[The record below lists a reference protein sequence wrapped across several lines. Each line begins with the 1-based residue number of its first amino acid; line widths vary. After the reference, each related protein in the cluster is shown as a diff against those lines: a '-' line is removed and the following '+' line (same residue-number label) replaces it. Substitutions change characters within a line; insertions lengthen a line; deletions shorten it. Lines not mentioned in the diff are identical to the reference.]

1 MNKEILKIQAAR
13 FGIHLIRKL
22 PYILNNGLSY
32 ELLYDILKKY
42 GPHKVYN
49 EIKLCFKNKTNL
61 SQK

>member
-13 FGIHLIRKL
+13 FGIHLIKKL

-49 EIKLCFKNKTNL
+49 EIKLCFKNETNL

>member
-32 ELLYDILKKY
+32 ELLYDKKNM
-42 GPHKVYN
+42 VL
-49 EIKLCFKNKTNL
+49 IKFIMKSNYVL
-61 SQK
+61 QRR

>member
-13 FGIHLIRKL
+13 FGIHLIKKL

-42 GPHKVYN
+42 GPHEVYN
-49 EIKLCFKNKTNL
+49 EIKLCFKNETNL

>member
-42 GPHKVYN
+42 GPNKVYN
-49 EIKLCFKNKTNL
+49 EIKLCFRKDINL
-61 SQK
+61 TKK

>member
-32 ELLYDILKKY
+32 ELLYDILKKFSFFLNY
-42 GPHKVYN
+42 KK
-49 EIKLCFKNKTNL
+49 IRKLARE
-61 SQK
+61 Q

>member
-22 PYILNNGLSY
+22 PHILNNGLSY

-49 EIKLCFKNKTNL
+49 EIKLCFKNETNL